1 MRTLAELYKLV
12 LQDLEDS
19 DLNEVEFI
27 CNIIKNLNVT
37 DEEKNILKNDFMKNK
52 PSKTQHVD
60 FFNHFMF
67 SGKSSWWE
75 HYITN
80 EVYDPK
86 LANEQRV
93 LFIKHLI
100 QLHEK

>member
-12 LQDLEDS
+12 LQDLEYL
-19 DLNEVEFI
+19 DLDESQFI
-27 CNIIKNLNVT
+27 CNIIENLDIT
-37 DEEKNILKNDFMKNK
+37 EEEKNMLKNDFMQNK

-60 FFNHFMF
+60 FFNHFLF
-67 SGKSSWWE
+67 SGKSSWWS
-75 HYITN
+75 HWISSK
-80 EVYDPK
+80 VYDPK
-86 LANEQRV
+86 LANEQRA